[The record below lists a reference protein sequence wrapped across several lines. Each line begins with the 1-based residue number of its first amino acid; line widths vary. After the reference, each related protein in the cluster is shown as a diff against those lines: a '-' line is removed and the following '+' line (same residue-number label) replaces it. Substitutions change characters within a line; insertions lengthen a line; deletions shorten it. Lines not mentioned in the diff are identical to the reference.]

1 MGLFSRKNKTKNRQ
15 TTAASGSDAAVT
27 SGHVV
32 GSTAGVGPENDRGNT
47 DRDGGNNAGRGDWE
61 RTGTADSGAGDGG
74 WSSGTGSADSG
85 GWSSGDSG
93 GAAAMAAEAATADP
107 CREARLTRRCT
118 PPPSAD
124 LDEGL
129 QMGLLDKD
137 DKNTTDE
144 EKKRRSDEDDAL
156 TLGLVTGMSVGG
168 FGIAG

>member
-1 MGLFSRKNKTKNRQ
+1 MGLFSRKNKTKYRQ

-74 WSSGTGSADSG
+74 

-93 GAAAMAAEAATADP
+93 G
-107 CREARLTRRCT
+107 
-118 PPPSAD
+118 
-124 LDEGL
+124 
-129 QMGLLDKD
+129 
-137 DKNTTDE
+137 
-144 EKKRRSDEDDAL
+144 
-156 TLGLVTGMSVGG
+156 GG
-168 FGIAG
+168 GDG

>member
-74 WSSGTGSADSG
+74 GWSSGTGSADSG

-93 GAAAMAAEAATADP
+93 G
-107 CREARLTRRCT
+107 
-118 PPPSAD
+118 
-124 LDEGL
+124 
-129 QMGLLDKD
+129 
-137 DKNTTDE
+137 
-144 EKKRRSDEDDAL
+144 
-156 TLGLVTGMSVGG
+156 GG
-168 FGIAG
+168 GDG